1 MAGGKTIARKKRLG
15 PAGIST
21 GGHEPGLIVLYSS
34 ELEEGIRKWC
44 IVGEERWRT
53 FGANIW
59 YIVGEDYWYMVGAN
73 AWYIIAE
80 DYWYIVVRGVT
91 AKLATRKTPSS
102 AVISHAWMCR
112 I

>member
-1 MAGGKTIARKKRLG
+1 M
-15 PAGIST
+15 
-21 GGHEPGLIVLYSS
+21 LYSS

-80 DYWYIVVRGVT
+80 DYWYIVARGVT
-91 AKLATRKTPSS
+91 CDPFARNRYLPEDERQGKP
-102 AVISHAWMCR
+102 
-112 I
+112 

>member
-1 MAGGKTIARKKRLG
+1 MRCDPAPKNGTGSPSTLDRVAGGKTIARKKRLG

-80 DYWYIVVRGVT
+80 DYWYIVVALT
-91 AKLATRKTPSS
+91 HFA
-102 AVISHAWMCR
+102 
-112 I
+112 

>member
-1 MAGGKTIARKKRLG
+1 M
-15 PAGIST
+15 
-21 GGHEPGLIVLYSS
+21 LYSS

-91 AKLATRKTPSS
+91 LRFHAECIQTPGVRLGQ
-102 AVISHAWMCR
+102 AP
-112 I
+112 

>member
-1 MAGGKTIARKKRLG
+1 
-15 PAGIST
+15 
-21 GGHEPGLIVLYSS
+21 VLYSS

-91 AKLATRKTPSS
+91 GVIAKGVVRPASQAELVEHRQQDKKKGKYPA
-102 AVISHAWMCR
+102 
-112 I
+112 

>member
-1 MAGGKTIARKKRLG
+1 M
-15 PAGIST
+15 
-21 GGHEPGLIVLYSS
+21 LYSS

-80 DYWYIVVRGVT
+80 DYWYTECVNSLRQLILEFSVDR
-91 AKLATRKTPSS
+91 
-102 AVISHAWMCR
+102 
-112 I
+112 